1 MKTLNKIIGV
11 YDVTK
16 INFDVADLVEWCN
29 RSLSYSLSYPTQLV
43 LPLLVLVVLLL
54 LPQSAVLLGSL
65 LS

>member
-11 YDVTK
+11 YDVT
-16 INFDVADLVEWCN
+16 IIYFDVADLVEWCN